1 MVKQWEFVSH
11 PGHYFSFETSDR
23 LTIPSRFHIHIGHM
37 NRFLA
42 ASLVAIGLIS
52 ITMTA
57 QAAGATVQTRFGELK
72 TNDDAELLFKGQVI
86 PPGII
91 LPDASGIVA
100 GYKLDGADV
109 FLIRQLTGGDA
120 CPGLYVF
127 LTVKADSATATPE
140 FGTCH
145 AETISPE
152 QEGQTISFSM
162 TNLEK
167 HGKTRFTYDHGTLL
181 EDGKPHR

>member
-1 MVKQWEFVSH
+1 MALGLS
-11 PGHYFSFETSDR
+11 GA
-23 LTIPSRFHIHIGHM
+23 LTAH
-37 NRFLA
+37 
-42 ASLVAIGLIS
+42 
-52 ITMTA
+52 
-57 QAAGATVQTRFGELK
+57 AAGTPLKTRFGELK
-72 TNDDAELLFKGQVI
+72 TNDDAELLFQGKVI

-91 LPDASGIVA
+91 LPDASSVIGT
-100 GYKLDGADV
+100 YKIEGADV
-109 FLIRQLTGGDA
+109 FLIRQVTGGDS

-127 LTVKADSATATPE
+127 LTVKADSAIATAE

-145 AETISPE
+145 GEAVTPT

-167 HGKTRFTYDHGTLL
+167 HGQTRYTYDHGILL